1 MTGRKNATKS
11 LLFGY
16 RNWNILAFRGRL
28 MSLLAPAR
36 GMPTLSAKD
45 GFSRTS
51 SIRSAGSHRGLWD
64 CDYSPHRKH
73 FLPQDKDTYGSGT
86 SHAEKANVFFKE
98 PRIFQLLGWFFIHK
112 GCSTILI
119 HPSQFHSTLTYS
131 SSEIQDVPA
140 F

>member
-1 MTGRKNATKS
+1 
-11 LLFGY
+11 
-16 RNWNILAFRGRL
+16 

-73 FLPQDKDTYGSGT
+73 FLPQDKDTYGSDT
-86 SHAEKANVFFKE
+86 SHAEKANFFFKE
-98 PRIFQLLGWFFIHK
+98 PRIFQLLGWNMRGSLKKKFAFSA
-112 GCSTILI
+112 C
-119 HPSQFHSTLTYS
+119 
-131 SSEIQDVPA
+131 DVSLP
-140 F
+140 